1 MVMRELVEI
10 TKALGDE
17 NRLRILH
24 ALIGRELC
32 VCQIVALLDLAAST
46 VSQHISVLRHARL
59 VESRKD
65 GRWVHYRLAGEGEGA
80 EAARA
85 LKWLKEALP
94 RQALLKQD
102 AQRIKQILKRS
113 LEEVCQGL

>member
-1 MVMRELVEI
+1 MRELVEI

-32 VCQIVALLDLAAST
+32 VCQIVALLDIAAST
-46 VSQHISVLRHARL
+46 VSQHIAVLRHARL

-65 GRWVHYRLAGEGEGA
+65 GRWVYYRLAGEGEGA
-80 EAARA
+80 EAAQA
-85 LKWLKEALP
+85 LEWLRQALP

-102 AQRIKQILKRS
+102 ARRLKQILKRP